1 MAEWGGKGLR
11 IMIRLTGS
19 VRAYNAYINE
29 SRHAGLNS
37 GAYHAGLNSGA
48 YRHFRSFHFEE
59 LNAEEPGGNHNLNIS
74 VISINYAK

>member
-29 SRHAGLNS
+29 SR
-37 GAYHAGLNSGA
+37 HAGLNSGA